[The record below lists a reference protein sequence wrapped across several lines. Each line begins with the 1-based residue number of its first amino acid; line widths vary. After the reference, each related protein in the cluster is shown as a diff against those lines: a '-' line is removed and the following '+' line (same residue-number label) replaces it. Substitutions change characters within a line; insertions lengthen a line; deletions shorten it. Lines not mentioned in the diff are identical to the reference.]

1 MADPAWTAAEVA
13 HALCDS
19 LVAAGKL
26 RSSPVRTSS
35 LAAGSF
41 CLGAALRPASALDV
55 PPQQQAFIREDR
67 EAKIAGIFE

>member
-35 LAAGSF
+35 LAAGF
-41 CLGAALRPASALDV
+41 CFGSRCA
-55 PPQQQAFIREDR
+55 PPRFCGLTRGQQQAFIREDR

>member
-26 RSSPVRTSS
+26 RASPVRTSS
-35 LAAGSF
+35 LAAGF
-41 CLGAALRPASALDV
+41 CFGSSLLRPASVA
-55 PPQQQAFIREDR
+55 
-67 EAKIAGIFE
+67 